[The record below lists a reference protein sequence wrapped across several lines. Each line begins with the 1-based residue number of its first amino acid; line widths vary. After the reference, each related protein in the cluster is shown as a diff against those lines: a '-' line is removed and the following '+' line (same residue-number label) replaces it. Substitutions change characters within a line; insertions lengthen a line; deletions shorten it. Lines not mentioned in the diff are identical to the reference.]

1 MEASKAKSVEKDKRR
16 SRIERLMKKI
26 DSSVEM
32 AKDSKKNSKVEGQE
46 FRKYC
51 EKNIEFA
58 KNAFILKNKQMIR
71 IYRPWSP
78 IHIDEGFT
86 DFELAG

>member
-1 MEASKAKSVEKDKRR
+1 MEALNSKSVEKEKKR
-16 SRIERLMKKI
+16 SKIERLIKKL

-32 AKDSKKNSKVEGQE
+32 TKDPKKNSKVEGHE

-78 IHIDEGFT
+78 IHIEEGFT
-86 DFELAG
+86 DFEFGE